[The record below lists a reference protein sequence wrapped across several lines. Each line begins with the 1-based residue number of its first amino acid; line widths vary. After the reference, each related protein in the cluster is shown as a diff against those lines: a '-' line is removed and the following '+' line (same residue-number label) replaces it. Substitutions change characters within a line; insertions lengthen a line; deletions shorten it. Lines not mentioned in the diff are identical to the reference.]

1 MYWSVSQNQRKS
13 YEKHGISKY
22 SKIRTGDLDMVI
34 STWFLL
40 YLLLLKFFFCFLFLL
55 YFTLQSCMVL
65 PYIDMNPHGCTCVP
79 KHEPPSHLP
88 SHNISLGHHCAPAPS
103 MLYPALDIDWR
114 FDSFMIVYMFQCHS
128 PKSGKHFL
136 ISKWLPFFGLFL
148 SVFLVYFIIINFVFI
163 KNISYKHSVE
173 YFLWASMIYQILF
186 FFSS

>member
-65 PYIDMNPHGCTCVP
+65 PYIDMNPHGCTCIP
-79 KHEPPSHLP
+79 KHEPPSHLLP
-88 SHNISLGHHCAPAPS
+88 HNISLGQALILNMGKGIPLVCHTEGILP
-103 MLYPALDIDWR
+103 MLTCVVSQPFPHFVAN
-114 FDSFMIVYMFQCHS
+114 
-128 PKSGKHFL
+128 KSLKEEQG
-136 ISKWLPFFGLFL
+136 G
-148 SVFLVYFIIINFVFI
+148 VFLEDAHPVLGTHLDLPGIQR
-163 KNISYKHSVE
+163 
-173 YFLWASMIYQILF
+173 M
-186 FFSS
+186 